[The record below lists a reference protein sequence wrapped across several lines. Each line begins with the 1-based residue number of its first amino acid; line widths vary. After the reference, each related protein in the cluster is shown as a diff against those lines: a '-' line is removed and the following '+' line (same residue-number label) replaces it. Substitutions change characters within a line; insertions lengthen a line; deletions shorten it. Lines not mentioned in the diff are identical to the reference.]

1 VGCGAARRQSHSG
14 ILGVDAVGV
23 SAANGGWQTAVFNRR
38 MLICVFTGL
47 ASGMPLY
54 VLLQL
59 VPAWLRDQGV
69 SLAEIG
75 LFALVGI
82 PYVWKFLWAP
92 LMDRWIPPLL
102 GRRRGWMFLCQLAL
116 IASIGVL
123 GAFNPQQST
132 WVIAWLAFGVAFF
145 SASQDVALDAFRREI
160 LPDRELGLGNAIHV
174 QAYRISSLIPGS
186 LSLILAD
193 ILPWSTVFWITAA
206 FMLVALCMSLLVD
219 EPDSEL
225 PTGTGLREAVVAPF
239 SEYLQRRGWAGV
251 CLVIG
256 FMVLYK
262 IGDNMATALATPFY
276 IDMGFTMTEI
286 GVVAK
291 NAALWPA
298 IVGGLLGGVAMLRLG
313 INRSLWVFGVVQ
325 LLSILGFAV
334 LAGSGP
340 LLWLLA
346 VVIAFEYLGVGMGTA
361 AFTAFI
367 ARETSRMYA
376 ATQFALFTAIAAL
389 PRTFA
394 NASTGVIVEAV
405 GWQPFFL
412 LCTLLAVPGMLLL
425 LWVAPWR
432 EASV

>member
-1 VGCGAARRQSHSG
+1 M
-14 ILGVDAVGV
+14 
-23 SAANGGWQTAVFNRR
+23 SAANGGWQSAVFNRR

-276 IDMGFTMTEI
+276 IDMGFSMTEI

>member
-1 VGCGAARRQSHSG
+1 M
-14 ILGVDAVGV
+14 
-23 SAANGGWQTAVFNRR
+23 SAANGGWQSAVFNRR

-123 GAFNPQQST
+123 GAFDPQRST

-193 ILPWSTVFWITAA
+193 LLPWSTVFWITAA

-276 IDMGFTMTEI
+276 IDMGFSMTEI

-394 NASTGVIVEAV
+394 NASTGVIVESV

-412 LCTLLAVPGMLLL
+412 ICTLLAVPGMLLL

-432 EASV
+432 ETSV